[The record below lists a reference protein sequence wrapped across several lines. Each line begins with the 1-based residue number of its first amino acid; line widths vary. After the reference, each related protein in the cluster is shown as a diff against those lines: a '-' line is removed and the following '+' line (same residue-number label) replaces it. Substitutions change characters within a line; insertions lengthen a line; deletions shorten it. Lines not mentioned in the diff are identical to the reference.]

1 MKKIRLASILY
12 GFLFLT
18 TYPVAAQFSQPGE
31 LDTTF
36 NPNLGANTNVLTLAL
51 QPDGKVIIGGLFT
64 SYNGTTRIR
73 IARLNTNGSLDTS
86 FNPGLGAND
95 FIRTLALQPDGKVL
109 IGGDFTTYD
118 GVSRNSVARLNADGS
133 LDATFNPGSGA
144 SFPVFSIAIQLDG
157 KVLIC
162 GSFATYNGT
171 PRNRIAR
178 LNSNGS
184 LDTSFNP
191 GSGAVN
197 WISALA
203 IQPDGKVLI
212 GGFFSSFNGV
222 SRNCI
227 ARLNANGSLDMTFNP
242 GTGANA
248 DVISLA
254 LQPDGKVLIGGYF
267 NSFNGTTQNG
277 IARLNANGSLDA
289 TFISG
294 TGVIGLIYSFAL
306 QPDGKVLFGG
316 TVGSYN
322 GISRVGITRL
332 NPNGSL
338 DTIFNPG
345 AGAIEIWS
353 FAIQPDGKVLIG
365 GSFVSYNGTS
375 RNRIARIWAGSGTLS
390 YTAPEINNQT
400 IRLYPNPTQEYLTVE
415 SKEPFRY
422 EWYSLAGKRLKA
434 SDLTPA
440 QAELATDFLAPG
452 TYILK
457 IITSKGV
464 ETRKVVKE

>member
-1 MKKIRLASILY
+1 
-12 GFLFLT
+12 
-18 TYPVAAQFSQPGE
+18 
-31 LDTTF
+31 
-36 NPNLGANTNVLTLAL
+36 
-51 QPDGKVIIGGLFT
+51 
-64 SYNGTTRIR
+64 
-73 IARLNTNGSLDTS
+73 
-86 FNPGLGAND
+86 
-95 FIRTLALQPDGKVL
+95 
-109 IGGDFTTYD
+109 
-118 GVSRNSVARLNADGS
+118 
-133 LDATFNPGSGA
+133 
-144 SFPVFSIAIQLDG
+144 
-157 KVLIC
+157 
-162 GSFATYNGT
+162 
-171 PRNRIAR
+171 
-178 LNSNGS
+178 
-184 LDTSFNP
+184 
-191 GSGAVN
+191 
-197 WISALA
+197 
-203 IQPDGKVLI
+203 
-212 GGFFSSFNGV
+212 
-222 SRNCI
+222 
-227 ARLNANGSLDMTFNP
+227 LDMTFNP

-254 LQPDGKVLIGGYF
+254 LQPDGKALIGGYF

-294 TGVIGLIYSFAL
+294 TGVSGLIYSFAL

-316 TVGSYN
+316 TVFSYN
-322 GISRVGITRL
+322 GISRVGIARL

-400 IRLYPNPTQEYLTVE
+400 IRLYPNPTKDYLTIE
-415 SKEPFRY
+415 SKEPFQY